1 MNPLFVLC
9 PLARVLLH
17 QLCSLPQP
25 LIFFNLPVHN
35 SLFQSIPE
43 EKLVVG
49 SDEVFQSALGQ
60 YLCFCYS

>member
-1 MNPLFVLC
+1 MNPLSVLI

-17 QLCSLPQP
+17 QLCSLPQA
-25 LIFFNLPVHN
+25 LIFFDLPPHN
-35 SLFQSIPE
+35 GLFQSIPE

-60 YLCFCYS
+60 DLCFCYS